1 MLYLIRRDRWSTN
14 IVAFDEAISALGKK
28 RRARAR
34 NPTRHQVSPH
44 MHRHG
49 TQLRLFDF
57 SGAVDGGRDFSQ
69 KGNSTAPGRSVV
81 TLKVSHCF

>member
-1 MLYLIRRDRWSTN
+1 
-14 IVAFDEAISALGKK
+14 
-28 RRARAR
+28 
-34 NPTRHQVSPH
+34 

-57 SGAVDGGRDFSQ
+57 SGAVDGGRDLSQ

-81 TLKVSHCF
+81 TLEGFALFLDLEKP